1 MRDLHQGLDKADE
14 LSGATRERRAS
25 SPLIALH
32 ADRGS
37 GHDGGA
43 PRDAALRPSSRSAS
57 GLVGS
62 PAFDRGPEPTLEVLP
77 SLLPAQQR
85 AWAAAGQRAYGN
97 RAIASMLSRVPD
109 GAVLSRKC
117 ASCKDED
124 EDEDKR
130 VSRSAEGA
138 APAAIPA
145 AVHRVLDAPGAPLAA
160 SVRSFME
167 PRFGALLARTGPLQA
182 PSAVR
187 GISVPDDPHEREADR
202 VAHTIVNARVRD
214 DAPRADLG
222 DVRVHAGADAAA
234 AARAVSAEAFSVGSH
249 IVLGAGHE
257 PASATRLLAHAYPRR
272 AGIGRDAGAV
282 ANGVRTRR
290 LRYRMRRRH
299 GRPQP
304 HRHDHGRRAQNQR
317 RRHRGGAGPQV
328 RLRRDLGA
336 PNPLTPNPVKAGTE
350 RGRVDGMK
358 LNLAST
364 SLSGEVVEVKGQV
377 PSGAAVTSRR
387 RRPTGT
393 STSSRRSRRAW

>member
-257 PASATRLLAHAYPRR
+257 PASATRLLAHELTHVVQ
-272 AGIGRDAGAV
+272 GSGATPV
-282 ANGVRTRR
+282 LSRTACGHDGSDTGCGAAMGVLNLIDMTT
-290 LRYRMRRRH
+290 
-299 GRPQP
+299 
-304 HRHDHGRRAQNQR
+304 
-317 RRHRGGAGPQV
+317 GGA
-328 RLRRDLGA
+328 L
-336 PNPLTPNPVKAGTE
+336 KIS
-350 RGRVDGMK
+350 VDDI
-358 LNLAST
+358 
-364 SLSGEVVEVKGQV
+364 VVEQGLKSDFGGTWGRQSAH
-377 PSGAAVTSRR
+377 P
-387 RRPTGT
+387 PT
-393 STSSRRSRRAW
+393 R